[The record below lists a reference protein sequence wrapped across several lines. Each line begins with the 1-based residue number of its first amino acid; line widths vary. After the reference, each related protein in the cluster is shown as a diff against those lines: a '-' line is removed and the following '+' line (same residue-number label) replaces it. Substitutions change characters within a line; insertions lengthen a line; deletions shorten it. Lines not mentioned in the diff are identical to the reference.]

1 MSSAVISVRD
11 LSFAYDKN
19 LILDNVN
26 FSVKEGDFVAIVGEN
41 GAGKSTLMNL
51 ILHNLNNYDGEIKL
65 FGTDI
70 KEDNHFRDLAYISQ
84 NSVLSYRNFPTTIE
98 EAVKIHLSFLKKK
111 TDASIYL
118 KQVGL
123 FEHRKKELDELSGG
137 QLQRLGIVLAL
148 IKDAKIIFLD
158 EPTSGIDKKFAD
170 EFFQNLSTLK
180 NQNKTVVVI
189 THQLDLAK
197 KYIDYAIKI
206 KDKKSMIINN
216 NEISL

>member
-84 NSVLSYRNFPTTIE
+84 NSVLSYRNFPTR
-98 EAVKIHLSFLKKK
+98 L
-111 TDASIYL
+111 
-118 KQVGL
+118 
-123 FEHRKKELDELSGG
+123 RKL
-137 QLQRLGIVLAL
+137 
-148 IKDAKIIFLD
+148 
-158 EPTSGIDKKFAD
+158 
-170 EFFQNLSTLK
+170 
-180 NQNKTVVVI
+180 
-189 THQLDLAK
+189 
-197 KYIDYAIKI
+197 
-206 KDKKSMIINN
+206 
-216 NEISL
+216 

>member
-1 MSSAVISVRD
+1 MSSDVISVSD

-98 EAVKIHLSFLKKK
+98 EAVKIHLSFLKTNCQIKCNTYGKK
-111 TDASIYL
+111 PKSSSLGVLYCIHFLGLLFIKLKLSFKSLIFTSDKSIP
-118 KQVGL
+118 
-123 FEHRKKELDELSGG
+123 
-137 QLQRLGIVLAL
+137 LG
-148 IKDAKIIFLD
+148 
-158 EPTSGIDKKFAD
+158 
-170 EFFQNLSTLK
+170 
-180 NQNKTVVVI
+180 
-189 THQLDLAK
+189 
-197 KYIDYAIKI
+197 
-206 KDKKSMIINN
+206 
-216 NEISL
+216 